1 MGGLLFLAD
10 LEGAARG
17 RIYPG
22 PPQLPPSKQASLRA
36 RTEPRTLPHIPACS
50 LPLSMDTA

>member
-22 PPQLPPSKQASLRA
+22 PPQLPPSKRASLRA